1 MKDQSNCR
9 STRYLAWVVDRAV
22 RWHRRLEAAG
32 TPIRAAL
39 VAVADHTDP
48 AAGARGEGTKCGPCC
63 CSGSTIGHVAGVEIP
78 VCGRSSNGR
87 VESAARENS
96 FIKEQMLDALAL
108 GSEPGA
114 TVEPI
119 HRAVERPM
127 RPTQVRR
134 HQVRVVEIGQRRAQ
148 MGRTRIEHRLA
159 ERPGRRPCGS
169 RCNTTG
175 TGARR
180 SSGALR
186 RRRTAGRQSRAP
198 PVAGQACGAVGAT
211 PPRGGHRPS
220 AYRRGRA
227 VGVRLTTRVTTGA
240 PPSGT
245 RHGGPGAAR
254 RRRGRGS

>member
-1 MKDQSNCR
+1 
-9 STRYLAWVVDRAV
+9 
-22 RWHRRLEAAG
+22 
-32 TPIRAAL
+32 
-39 VAVADHTDP
+39 
-48 AAGARGEGTKCGPCC
+48 
-63 CSGSTIGHVAGVEIP
+63 
-78 VCGRSSNGR
+78 
-87 VESAARENS
+87 
-96 FIKEQMLDALAL
+96 MLDALAL

-227 VGVRLTTRVTTGA
+227 SGSDSPRASPPAHRPEHGTAGQA
-240 PPSGT
+240 PPVGA
-245 RHGGPGAAR
+245 GAAAHDAR
-254 RRRGRGS
+254 AARATTARTANTKRHVRNPLPIESIAARYSRSPFTAPPGCNLRAVTCPPRPCVRIRRGRVRHGVRRGAVAR